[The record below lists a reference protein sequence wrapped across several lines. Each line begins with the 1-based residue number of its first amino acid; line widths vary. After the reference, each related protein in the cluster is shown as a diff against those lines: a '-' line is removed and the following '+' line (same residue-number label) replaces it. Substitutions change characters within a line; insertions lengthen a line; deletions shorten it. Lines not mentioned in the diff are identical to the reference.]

1 MLRVKAKLSFDV
13 RNQQIRNKCLP
24 CKSARLMPWRVFV
37 FTGLFLNLLV
47 HAHSERTCI
56 MQNPNFSEAGPCS
69 QSRSCFH
76 SDSIVTFDADW
87 HHGLGRKLEVF
98 PRSIPLAGEVFWPD
112 LVSFVE
118 DHCSR
123 QMMYYT
129 PAPSPRSVQVIFH
142 EDQRGWSIAVFQD
155 AGLLTQT
162 SGSSLV
168 TVSQELAEELK

>member
-1 MLRVKAKLSFDV
+1 
-13 RNQQIRNKCLP
+13 
-24 CKSARLMPWRVFV
+24 MPWRVFV

-47 HAHSERTCI
+47 HARTERTCI
-56 MQNPNFSEAGPCS
+56 MQSTNSTDHCS
-69 QSRSCFH
+69 
-76 SDSIVTFDADW
+76 DGNSIVTFDADW

-112 LVSFVE
+112 LVSFLE

-129 PAPSPRSVQVIFH
+129 PAPGPRSVQVIFH

-155 AGLLTQT
+155 AGLIAQT
-162 SGSSLV
+162 SGDSLV
-168 TVSQELAEELK
+168 AVSQELAGELK